1 MRVRTKILITSNPE
15 KMSVLRRETLAL
27 ALAALA
33 TLATGCKH
41 SLSQYIAPRVTGRVL
56 DAGTHQ
62 PVSGV
67 RVHRLG
73 DNPPPAPGETPR
85 GAETLKRTP
94 GERTRTDGTFVLAS
108 KRDLAILRRVK
119 WYSATLSFTHPRYQE
134 LTRSYTATNAT
145 ETSSGEP
152 WVNAGD
158 ILLSPKADE

>member
-1 MRVRTKILITSNPE
+1 MMISKPE
-15 KMSVLRRETLAL
+15 KTPVLRRETLAL
-27 ALAALA
+27 ALATLT

-41 SLSQYIAPRVTGRVL
+41 SLSQYIAPRVTGTVL

-67 RVHRLG
+67 QVHRLG
-73 DNPPPAPGETPR
+73 DNPPPAPGEIPR

-94 GERTRTDGTFVLAS
+94 GERTRADGTFVLAS
-108 KRDLAILRRVK
+108 KRDLAIIRRVK
-119 WYSATLSFTHPRYQE
+119 WYSTTLSFTHPRYQE
-134 LTRSYTATNAT
+134 LTRSYVATNAT

-158 ILLSPKADE
+158 VLLSPKADE